1 MKQSITRYGFA
12 HLFEEYN
19 RKENF
24 TYNGRLALFDY
35 LEELEEDTGEQ
46 IECDV
51 IGFCCDF
58 SEYET
63 IEECAKEYGLWCYEP
78 DSYWGWKGHAS
89 NKEREECALGQLRD
103 RTSVIEFEGGII
115 IQAF

>member
-24 TYNGRLALFDY
+24 SYNGRLALFDY
-35 LEELEEDTGEQ
+35 LEELEDDTGEQ
-46 IECDV
+46 IECDI

-63 IEECAKEYGLWCYEP
+63 VEECAKEYSLWCLEP
-78 DSYWGWKGHAS
+78 DSYEERLKRLCHKCRAYWKTICQI
-89 NKEREECALGQLRD
+89 RMRALMQKPCK
-103 RTSVIEFEGGII
+103 
-115 IQAF
+115 

>member
-1 MKQSITRYGFA
+1 MKQSITRYRFA
-12 HLFEEYN
+12 HLFEEHN

-35 LEELEEDTGEQ
+35 LEELEDGTGEQ
-46 IECDV
+46 MECDI

-63 IEECAKEYGLWCYEP
+63 VEECAKEYRLWP
-78 DSYWGWKGHAS
+78 SQSFQSY
-89 NKEREECALGQLRD
+89 KEREECALGQLRD
-103 RTSVIEFEGGII
+103 RTSVVEFEGGII

>member
-24 TYNGRLALFDY
+24 SYNGRLALFDY
-35 LEELEEDTGEQ
+35 LEELEDHSGEQ
-46 IECDV
+46 IECDI

-63 IEECAKEYGLWCYEP
+63 VEECAKEYSLWCYEP
-78 DSYWGWKGHAS
+78 DSYE
-89 NKEREECALGQLRD
+89 EREEYALEQLRD

>member
-1 MKQSITRYGFA
+1 MKESITRYGFA

-35 LEELEEDTGEQ
+35 MEELEKDTGEQ
-46 IECDV
+46 MECDI

-63 IEECAKEYGLWCYEP
+63 VEECAKEYSLWSSEP
-78 DSYWGWKGHAS
+78 DSYE
-89 NKEREECALGQLRD
+89 EREEYALEELRD

>member
-35 LEELEEDTGEQ
+35 LEELEDNTGEQ
-46 IECDV
+46 IECDI

-63 IEECAKEYGLWCYEP
+63 VEECAKEYSLWCLEP
-78 DSYWGWKGHAS
+78 DSYE
-89 NKEREECALGQLRD
+89 EREEYALEQLRD
-103 RTSVIEFEGGII
+103 RTSVIKFEGGII

>member
-1 MKQSITRYGFA
+1 MKQSITRSGFA

-24 TYNGRLALFDY
+24 SYNGRLALFDY
-35 LEELEEDTGEQ
+35 LEELEGDTGEQ
-46 IECDV
+46 IECDI

-63 IEECAKEYGLWCYEP
+63 AEECAKEYNLWCLGP
-78 DSYWGWKGHAS
+78 DSYE
-89 NKEREECALGQLRD
+89 EREEYALEQLRD
-103 RTSVIEFEGGII
+103 RTSVIKFEGGII

>member
-24 TYNGRLALFDY
+24 SYNGRLALFDY
-35 LEELEEDTGEQ
+35 LEELEGDTGEQ
-46 IECDV
+46 IECDI

-58 SEYET
+58 SEYASALEA
-63 IEECAKEYGLWCYEP
+63 IKDYNGGAWEGDEKCENDAREYF
-78 DSYWGWKGHAS
+78 
-89 NKEREECALGQLRD
+89 RD
-103 RTSVIEFEGGII
+103 NTMLIEFEGGII

>member
-1 MKQSITRYGFA
+1 MKLSITRYGFA

-24 TYNGRLALFDY
+24 SYNGRLALFDY
-35 LEELEEDTGEQ
+35 LEELEDNTGEQ
-46 IECDV
+46 IECDI

-58 SEYET
+58 SEYESALEA
-63 IEECAKEYGLWCYEP
+63 IKDYNGGAWEGDEKCENDAREYF
-78 DSYWGWKGHAS
+78 
-89 NKEREECALGQLRD
+89 RD
-103 RTSVIEFEGGII
+103 NTMLIEFEGGII

>member
-12 HLFEEYN
+12 HLFEEHN

-24 TYNGRLALFDY
+24 SYNGRLALFDY
-35 LEELEEDTGEQ
+35 LEELEDDTGEQ
-46 IECDV
+46 IECDI

-58 SEYET
+58 AEYET
-63 IEECAKEYGLWCYEP
+63 VEECAKEYSLWCLEP
-78 DSYWGWKGHAS
+78 DSYE
-89 NKEREECALGQLRD
+89 EREGYALEQLRD
-103 RTSVIEFEGGII
+103 RTSVIKFEGGII